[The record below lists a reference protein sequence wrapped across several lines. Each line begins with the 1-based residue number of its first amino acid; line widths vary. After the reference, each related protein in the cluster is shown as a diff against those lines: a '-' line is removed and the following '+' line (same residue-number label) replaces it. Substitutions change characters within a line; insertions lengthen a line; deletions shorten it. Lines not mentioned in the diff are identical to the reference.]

1 MKHQRH
7 ALVFFLVILLL
18 ETASLTLLAGDG
30 PLSANE
36 FQQRILEWSED
47 PGYFD
52 TDNFISNEPSYLHV
66 VPLLLKIA
74 PSSQAYIGVGP
85 DQNFSYIAHLKPKI
99 AIILDIRRDN
109 LLQHLYFKELFRV
122 ANDRWEYLSYL
133 FAKPMPAEIERDPAA
148 DAKALA
154 SRFREIDSSETYFEE
169 NFARFWES
177 LQSRFPR
184 LVRESD
190 EAIFYRMAS
199 AFFRMNLDLKFQ
211 SHQRYP
217 RPFYPNYEDL
227 MTAADKEGRL
237 RHYLNNNEA
246 FEFLKRMQD
255 DNRLLPVVGD
265 FGEGKALRAVGDY
278 LRQRGYVLAAFYV
291 SNVEFYLLRSGRFSR
306 FAASV
311 AGLPINSKSV
321 FIRSYFSYWREHPE
335 TMPGHYVTSL
345 LQYMD
350 RFIGLN
356 EKQPYQ
362 DYWDVVMR
370 DYIPAPSLLP

>member
-7 ALVFFLVILLL
+7 ALGFFLVILLF

-133 FAKPMPAEIERDPAA
+133 FAKPLPAEIERDPAA

-177 LQSRFPR
+177 LQSRFPS

-227 MTAADKEGRL
+227 ITAADKEGRL

-345 LQYMD
+345 LQYME
-350 RFIGLN
+350 RFVGLN

>member
-1 MKHQRH
+1 MKHRRS
-7 ALVFFLVILLL
+7 LVLYSLVILVL
-18 ETASLTLLAGDG
+18 EISSLTLLAGDE
-30 PLSANE
+30 PLSTNQ
-36 FQQRILEWSED
+36 FQQRILEWSET

-66 VPLLLKIA
+66 VPLLKKVA
-74 PSSQAYIGVGP
+74 PTSEAYIGVGP

-133 FAKPMPAEIERDPAA
+133 FGKPLPDQMERDPSV
-148 DAKALA
+148 DAKTLA
-154 SRFREIDSSETYFEE
+154 SIFREIDSSEPYFEE

-177 LQSRFPR
+177 LQGRFPL
-184 LVRESD
+184 LVRETD
-190 EAIFYRMAS
+190 EQICYKMAS

-227 MTAADKEGRL
+227 ITATDQEGRL

-265 FGEGKALRAVGDY
+265 FGEGKALRAVGEY

-311 AGLPINSKSV
+311 AQLPISASSV

-335 TMPGHYVTSL
+335 TVPGHYVTSL
-345 LQYMD
+345 LQYME

-370 DYIPAPSLLP
+370 DYIPAQNALP

>member
-1 MKHQRH
+1 MKHQRRLLCYSL
-7 ALVFFLVILLL
+7 AILLF
-18 ETASLTLLAGDG
+18 ETASPTLFAGDE
-30 PLSANE
+30 PLSE
-36 FQQRILEWSED
+36 SQFQQRILDWSEA

-74 PSSQAYIGVGP
+74 PSRQAYIGVGP

-122 ANDRWEYLSYL
+122 ADDRWEYLSYL
-133 FAKPMPAEIERDPAA
+133 FANPLPAQMERDPAS

-154 SRFREIDSSETYFEE
+154 SRFREIHSSETYFEE

-177 LQSRFPR
+177 LQSRFPL
-184 LVRESD
+184 LVQESD
-190 EAIFYRMAS
+190 EPIFYRMAS

-211 SHQRYP
+211 SHRRYP

-227 MTAADKEGRL
+227 ITAADKEGRL
-237 RHYLNNNEA
+237 QHYLNNDEG

-255 DNRLLPVVGD
+255 DNRVLPVIGD
-265 FGEGKALRAVGDY
+265 FGEGKALRAVGEY
-278 LRQRGYVLAAFYV
+278 LRQQGYVLAAFYV

-306 FAASV
+306 FATSV
-311 AGLPINSKSV
+311 ADLPINSSSV

-335 TMPGHYVTSL
+335 TVPGHYVTSL
-345 LQYMD
+345 LQYVE
-350 RFIGLN
+350 RFVGLN
-356 EKQPYQ
+356 AKQPYQ

-370 DYIPAPSLLP
+370 DYIPALNPLP

>member
-1 MKHQRH
+1 VKYQRH
-7 ALVFFLVILLL
+7 LLLYSLVILLL
-18 ETASLTLLAGDG
+18 GTSSLMLLAGDE
-30 PLSANE
+30 PFSE
-36 FQQRILEWSED
+36 SQFQKRILDWSEA

-133 FAKPMPAEIERDPAA
+133 FGKPLPNKIERDPAA

-154 SRFREIDSSETYFEE
+154 HCFREIHSSETYFEE
-169 NFARFWES
+169 NFARFWKS
-177 LQSRFPR
+177 LQSRFPL
-184 LVRESD
+184 LVLESD
-190 EAIFYRMAS
+190 EPIFYRMAS

-211 SHQRYP
+211 SHQCYP

-227 MTAADKEGRL
+227 ITAADKEGAL
-237 RHYLNNNEA
+237 RNYLNDDGA

-265 FGEGKALRAVGDY
+265 FGEGKALRAVGQY
-278 LRQRGYVLAAFYV
+278 LRERDYVVAAFYV
-291 SNVEFYLLRSGRFSR
+291 SNVEFYLLRSGRFSS
-306 FAASV
+306 FASSVSQLPMSAS
-311 AGLPINSKSV
+311 SV

-335 TMPGHYVTSL
+335 TVPGLYVTSI
-345 LQYMD
+345 LQYME
-350 RFIGLN
+350 RFVGLN
-356 EKQPYQ
+356 EKAPYQ

-370 DYIPAPSLLP
+370 DYIPALSPLP

>member
-1 MKHQRH
+1 MKFQRS
-7 ALVFFLVILLL
+7 LLPYSLVILLL
-18 ETASLTLLAGDG
+18 EAASLTLFAGNE
-30 PLSANE
+30 PLSADQ
-36 FQQRILEWSED
+36 FQQRILEWSEA

-109 LLQHLYFKELFRV
+109 LLQHLYFKELFRM
-122 ANDRWEYLSYL
+122 AKDRWEYLSYL
-133 FAKPMPAEIERDPAA
+133 FGKPLPAQIEREPSV
-148 DAKALA
+148 DAKALTNI
-154 SRFREIDSSETYFEE
+154 FRDIPSSETYFEE
-169 NFARFWES
+169 NFVRFWES
-177 LQSRFPR
+177 LQSRFPL
-184 LVRESD
+184 LVQETD
-190 EAIFYRMAS
+190 ERIFYKMAS
-199 AFFRMNLDLKFQ
+199 AFFRLNLDLKFQ
-211 SHQRYP
+211 SHERYP
-217 RPFYPNYEDL
+217 RPFYPNYQDL
-227 MTAADKEGRL
+227 ITATDKEGRP

-265 FGEGKALRAVGDY
+265 FGEGKALRAVGNY

-311 AGLPINSKSV
+311 AHLPINSSSV

-335 TMPGHYVTSL
+335 TVPGHYVTSL

-370 DYIPAPSLLP
+370 DYIPVQNALP

>member
-7 ALVFFLVILLL
+7 ALGFFLVILLF

-133 FAKPMPAEIERDPAA
+133 FAKPLPAEIERDPAA

-177 LQSRFPR
+177 LQSRFPS

-227 MTAADKEGRL
+227 ITAADKEGRL

-321 FIRSYFSYWREHPE
+321 SFAAISATGVSTPRRCPA
-335 TMPGHYVTSL
+335 TM
-345 LQYMD
+345 
-350 RFIGLN
+350 
-356 EKQPYQ
+356 
-362 DYWDVVMR
+362 
-370 DYIPAPSLLP
+370 

>member
-1 MKHQRH
+1 MKYPRH
-7 ALVFFLVILLL
+7 LLLYSLVILLV
-18 ETASLTLLAGDG
+18 ETVSLKLFAGDE
-30 PLSANE
+30 PLSASQ
-36 FQQRILEWSED
+36 FQQRILDWSED

-74 PSSQAYIGVGP
+74 PSRQAYIGVGP

-122 ANDRWEYLSYL
+122 AIDRWEYLSYL
-133 FAKPMPAEIERDPAA
+133 FGKPLPAQLERDPAS
-148 DAKALA
+148 DARALA
-154 SRFREIDSSETYFEE
+154 SCFREIHSSETYFEE

-177 LQSRFPR
+177 LQSRFPL
-184 LVRESD
+184 LVLDSD
-190 EAIFYRMAS
+190 EPIFYRMAS
-199 AFFRMNLDLKFQ
+199 AFFRMNLGLKFQ

-217 RPFYPNYEDL
+217 RPFYSNYEDL
-227 MTAADKEGRL
+227 ITATDREGRL
-237 RHYLNNNEA
+237 RHYLNSDEA

-265 FGEGKALRAVGDY
+265 FGEGKALRAVGEY
-278 LRQRGYVLAAFYV
+278 LRQRDYVVAAFYV
-291 SNVEFYLLRSGRFSR
+291 SNVEFYLLRGGRFSR

-311 AGLPINSKSV
+311 AQLPINAGSV

-335 TMPGHYVTSL
+335 TLPGHYVTSL
-345 LQYMD
+345 LQYME

-356 EKQPYQ
+356 EKEPYQ

-370 DYIPAPSLLP
+370 DYIPAQNAPP